1 MRFVL
6 GPIPDDPGF
15 DPTLP
20 PWNAIREP
28 RPALMNLI
36 ALPIMLVTLGL
47 MALFLHAFTNLSLTE
62 LAGPFLV
69 AFLLV
74 IPIHELTHALVM
86 PGSGRGGQTMIGF
99 WPSHLLFYAFHF
111 GELTRRNFLLVMIA
125 PFVVLTLLPLAVLA
139 LGGIES
145 RFLGAVAIANG
156 TAAAGDL
163 LGFALILT
171 QIPRG
176 AVVRNQGWRTYWR
189 SGNVEL

>member
-1 MRFVL
+1 MRFLL

-20 PWNAIREP
+20 GWNAIREP

-36 ALPIMLVTLGL
+36 ALPIMLVTLAL
-47 MALFLHAFTNLSLTE
+47 MALFLRAFTSLKLTD
-62 LAGPFLV
+62 LAAPFLI

-74 IPIHELTHALVM
+74 IPVHELIHALAM
-86 PGSGRGGQTMIGF
+86 PGSGRGGETMIGF

-111 GELTRRNFLLVMIA
+111 GEMTRGNFLAVMIA
-125 PFVVLTLLPLAVLA
+125 PFVVLTIIPLAVLA
-139 LGGIES
+139 AGVDS

-156 TAAAGDL
+156 AAAAGDL

-176 AVVRNQGWRTYWR
+176 AIVRNQGWRTYWR
-189 SGNVEL
+189 ILNVEF